1 MDFVIVRDGLREIYA
16 EKGCI
21 KEIILNPRVYGVPGA
36 PQDIL
41 GILFHEDMPVVIRRI
56 GDGEPVCAVIMNGQ
70 QESRWGIAGEPAG
83 EESIHSE
90 GLVHVMP
97 GIWEKC
103 SDKTEQQ
110 GI

>member
-1 MDFVIVRDGLREIYA
+1 MELVVVRDGYREIFV
-16 EKGCI
+16 EKSCI
-21 KEIILNPRVYGVPGA
+21 KEIVLNPRIYEVPGA
-36 PQDIL
+36 PQDVR
-41 GILFHEDMPVVIRRI
+41 GILFYEGLPVVIRRI